1 MRRSLPS
8 HRATAAWP
16 CGPLHSQQ
24 GEDTHLNEDSE
35 PRGERCGRPGAELLP
50 QAQASSLSNT
60 GCSQCYSLGAAGSGG
75 GGLHPAQHLACTG
88 CQQVEALAS
97 GFYWL
102 VGCFLK
108 PSILKKKSPEVVVS
122 SQVELG
128 TGQQSLGRRA
138 SMWCDGSFTHSTR
151 PGGRQ
156 PGPQW
161 WPE

>member
-1 MRRSLPS
+1 MGRPPPS

-16 CGPLHSQQ
+16 CGPLHSQR

-35 PRGERCGRPGAELLP
+35 PRGKRCGRPGAELLP

-75 GGLHPAQHLACTG
+75 PAPSS
-88 CQQVEALAS
+88 AS
-97 GFYWL
+97 GPHRMLTGRGFSIWFLL
-102 VGCFLK
+102 VGWLFSQT
-108 PSILKKKSPEVVVS
+108 SILKKKSPEVVVS

-138 SMWCDGSFTHSTR
+138 PMWCDGSFTHSTR
-151 PGGRQ
+151 PGGQQ